1 MSQLAKQHL
10 LGDKL
15 YEKIPGLISIGLI
28 LIVGTRQAA
37 LDSILNNHKN
47 VVFLK
52 IESEIE
58 LHKSLRQRHVVGF
71 YGHFEDDQHVYIL
84 LELCSR
90 KVRRSHIIIIIKVLR
105 A

>member
-1 MSQLAKQHL
+1 MRHPSPLRFQVNL
-10 LGDKL
+10 L
-15 YEKIPGLISIGLI
+15 LI
-28 LIVGTRQAA
+28 LMKHVKFIPLQ
-37 LDSILNNHKN
+37 
-47 VVFLK
+47 

-90 KVRRSHIIIIIKVLR
+90 KVRRVLFDCCVGVR
-105 A
+105 HEM